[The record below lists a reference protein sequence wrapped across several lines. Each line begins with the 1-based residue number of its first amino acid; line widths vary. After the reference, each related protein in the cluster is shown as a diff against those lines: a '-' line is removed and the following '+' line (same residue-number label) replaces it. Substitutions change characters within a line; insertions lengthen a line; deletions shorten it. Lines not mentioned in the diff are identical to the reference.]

1 MRTDPPKITKDPMYQ
16 LLRVDDVKGFNLRKQ
31 QGGTCDLTGVDL
43 RGLDLR
49 GLDAAGLD
57 FRGSYF
63 RDADLRGVDFS
74 AADLDGAS
82 IRGARISGALFP
94 RDLTAEEVR
103 LSWEHGTRMR
113 ARRDPAGA

>member
-1 MRTDPPKITKDPMYQ
+1 MRVEPPKFSKDPMYQ

-31 QGGTCDLTGVDL
+31 QGQTCDLTGVDL

-57 FRGSYF
+57 LRGSYF
-63 RDADLRGVDFS
+63 RDADLRGIDFS
-74 AADLDGAS
+74 TADLDGAS
-82 IRGARISGALFP
+82 IRGARISGTLFP
-94 RDLTAEEVR
+94 RNLSAEEIR

-113 ARRDPAGA
+113 ARPAPDPA